1 MTLPRLVFVC
11 AALALPALAR
21 ADDSVALSSTASYD
35 PVQHWEMD
43 YESGLIWK
51 FSGDATPL
59 SYTIMPQ
66 LITVKT
72 PLVGD
77 IRPFYGG
84 DLVMRS
90 RFSLLAEP
98 IDVGPE
104 HHFFGLSAGGIM
116 EWWDKART
124 HALFFSAGGGVGWLD
139 SKGHQIAGAQGED
152 FNLNWFAYTGVRFFT
167 RKRVSASVGAYFQHI
182 SNRGMNSVNPGVNAV
197 GPMFS
202 VGWHF

>member
-1 MTLPRLVFVC
+1 MRMKPARLVLWG
-11 AALALPALAR
+11 AALALSGAAR
-21 ADDSVALSSTASYD
+21 ADDAGSATAPYD

-43 YESGLIWK
+43 YESGILWK
-51 FSGDATPL
+51 FSSDATPL
-59 SYTIMPQ
+59 SYTILPQ
-66 LITVKT
+66 MVTVKS

-84 DLVMRS
+84 DLVIRN
-90 RFSLLAEP
+90 RFSLLLEP

-104 HHFFGLSAGGIM
+104 HHFFGLAASGIM

-124 HALFFSAGGGVGWLD
+124 RALFFSAGGGIGWLD

-152 FNLNWFAYTGVRFFT
+152 FNLNWFAYTGVRILT
-167 RKRVSASVGAYFQHI
+167 RKRLSASAGAYFQHI
-182 SNRGMNSVNPGVNAV
+182 SNHGMNSVNPGVNAV
-197 GPMFS
+197 GPMLS